1 MLKIRLSKTGKRNQP
16 SFRIV
21 VQEAQSKRDGKYLD
35 RLGYYNPRQEPAE
48 FKLDKK
54 KYKEWIKKGAKPT
67 PTVKSL
73 AEKS

>member
-21 VQEAQSKRDGKYLD
+21 VQEAQSKRDGKYID
-35 RLGYYNPRQEPAE
+35 HLGYYNPRQEPAE
-48 FKLDKK
+48 FRLDKK
-54 KYKEWIKKGAKPT
+54 KYQEWIKKGAQPT

-73 AEKS
+73 AKKS